1 MHWILDGYNII
12 HADHRLSKVAMNNL
26 EAGRDELIREIVS
39 APKFNGESVFLVF
52 DGKSGSPERKIDA
65 GIKVMFSNSPESADD
80 VIKRIIGNY
89 QKRRSIV
96 TVTNDHSIVDY
107 AKECGAKV
115 IGSKDFLSLIRSR
128 KSGRKEEES
137 LSEKPPL
144 PFKPDLELL
153 KLFKEKDHEI

>member
-12 HADHRLSKVAMNNL
+12 HADHRLSKIAINNL
-26 EAGRDELIREIVS
+26 EAGRDELIQEIAS
-39 APKFNGESVFLVF
+39 AARFNGESVFLVF
-52 DGKSGSPERKIDA
+52 DGRSGSSERRIAA
-65 GIKVMFSNSPESADD
+65 GINVMFSNSPESADD

-115 IGSKDFLSLIRSR
+115 IGSEDFLLLARAR
-128 KSGRKEEES
+128 KSGRKEAES
-137 LSEKPPL
+137 FSEKPPL
-144 PFKPDLELL
+144 PSKPDLELL